1 MSDDRRPKHPS
12 GRPIRRDPYVKLSI
26 LRVPLDSA
34 ITPRLRNGALKD
46 AIGFHAA
53 VKRDDDEAD

>member
-12 GRPIRRDPYVKLSI
+12 GRPVRRDPYVKLSI

-34 ITPRLRNGALKD
+34 VTPRLRSGALKD
-46 AIGFHAA
+46 AIGFPLS
-53 VKRDDDEAD
+53 KQDDDEES

>member
-12 GRPIRRDPYVKLSI
+12 GRPVRRDPYVKLAI

-34 ITPRLRNGALKD
+34 VTPRLRSGSLKD
-46 AIGFHAA
+46 AIGFPLS
-53 VKRDDDEAD
+53 KRDDDEES